1 MKEILVSQPEY
12 VQNFRCIGSACEDH
26 CCKQWNIT
34 LDKPTYNKYL
44 KSEIP
49 GVKNIAVESI
59 IKTKKSHSNWA
70 LVKLNGEGNCSYL
83 ESDNLCKIHKTMGP
97 EALSDTCSAY
107 PRQYVLYKKER
118 IESLSLSCPEAT
130 RKVLLNDTA
139 LNINNHSVTQTNFN
153 ARADI
158 SVEGKIINLFCANL
172 MMTNQNK
179 VEHNLYAMA
188 CFLLYA
194 EKLTGSLDHKFSS
207 MEQVY
212 TALAQQLS
220 NGEISQSI
228 AKING
233 EPLLELALFS
243 GIHGAIQTNP
253 HTRGRGTL
261 YQYTE
266 RLNQHFVGT
275 FTQLALEEN
284 LSALKQSWDNIVLP
298 WLKERPYILRNYFQ
312 YRLYHDRFAIDK
324 SVLILKQFY
333 LLVVDY
339 FYVKSL
345 LSAYALEKG
354 QIDEKTLVEV
364 MYSYHSY
371 RQHSDTTKAEFMAGI
386 DSVKRNDDL
395 SVLQLLV

>member
-12 VQNFRCIGSACEDH
+12 VQNFSCIGSACEDH

-34 LDKPTYNKYL
+34 LDKTTYNKYL

-49 GVKNIAVESI
+49 GVKNIAIENI
-59 IKTKKSHSNWA
+59 TKTKKSHSSWA
-70 LVKLNGEGNCSYL
+70 LVKLNEQGNCSYL

-97 EALSDTCSAY
+97 EALSGTCSLY

-130 RKVLLNDTA
+130 RKVLLTDTA
-139 LNINNHSVTQTNFN
+139 LNINNFNVTQTNFN
-153 ARADI
+153 SRPDI
-158 SVEGKIINLFCANL
+158 GIEGKIINLFCANL
-172 MMTNQNK
+172 LMVPQDRI
-179 VEHNLYAMA
+179 EQNLYAMT

-194 EKLTGSLDHKFSS
+194 EKQTGTLDDKFAAL
-207 MEQVY
+207 ENVY
-212 TALAQQLS
+212 SALIQQLQ
-220 NGEISQSI
+220 NGETLK
-228 AKING
+228 AMANINS
-233 EPLLELALFS
+233 EPFFELALIY
-243 GIHGAIQTNP
+243 GIRGAIDEAKGC
-253 HTRGRGTL
+253 RGSATL
-261 YQYTE
+261 GKFTD
-266 RLNQHFVGT
+266 RLNQHFAT
-275 FTQLALEEN
+275 THTQQELDANLAK
-284 LSALKQSWDNIVLP
+284 LKQGWDNTALP
-298 WLKERPYILRNYFQ
+298 WLNQRQYILRNYFQ

-324 SVLILKQFY
+324 SIPVMKQLY

-345 LSAYALEKG
+345 LSAYVLEKG
-354 QIDEKTLVEV
+354 GLTEQTVVDV

-371 RQHSDTTKAEFMAGI
+371 RQHNELAKAQFMAGI

>member
-12 VQNFRCIGSACEDH
+12 VQNFSCIGSECEDH

-34 LDKPTYNKYL
+34 LDKATYKKYL
-44 KSEIP
+44 KSEIL
-49 GVKNIAVESI
+49 GVKNIAVEHI
-59 IKTKKSHSNWA
+59 ALTKKSHSNWA
-70 LVKLNGEGNCSYL
+70 KVKLNESGNCSYL
-83 ESDNLCKIHKTMGP
+83 ESDNLCKIHRTMGA
-97 EALSDTCSAY
+97 EALSETCSTY
-107 PRQYVLYKKER
+107 PRHYVSYKKER
-118 IESLSLSCPEAT
+118 IESLTISCPEAA
-130 RKVLLNDTA
+130 RQVLLHDTA
-139 LNINNHSVTQTNFN
+139 LNVQNFSITQTAFN
-153 ARADI
+153 NRADL

-172 MMTNQNK
+172 MIVNQSK

-188 CFLLYA
+188 CFLLFA
-194 EKLTGSLDHKFSS
+194 EKLTGALDHKFSS

-212 TALAQQLS
+212 TALIQQMQ
-220 NGEISQSI
+220 NGEIAQSI
-228 AKING
+228 ANING
-233 EPLLELALFS
+233 EPLLELALFT
-243 GIHGAIQTNP
+243 GIQGAIQANP
-253 HTRGRGTL
+253 NTRGRVKL
-261 YQYTE
+261 FEFTE
-266 RLNQHFVGT
+266 RLNKHFVGT

-284 LSALKQSWDNIVLP
+284 LSALKQSWDNTVLP
-298 WLKERPYILRNYFQ
+298 WLNERPYILRNYFQ

-324 SVLILKQFY
+324 SVPILKQFY

-371 RQHSDTTKAEFMAGI
+371 RQHSDTTKVEFMAGI